1 MDLPKIKNEN
11 LPDELKKLLG
21 DADAE
26 FDSIVDPS
34 DVLIDVQYDL
44 SPFYEQK
51 AENARRFVEARKK
64 LNKMRTEQRLTE
76 SEDSASI
83 NTDS

>member
-11 LPDELKKLLG
+11 LPDELKKILG

-26 FDSIVDPS
+26 FESLVDPS
-34 DVLIDVQYDL
+34 DVIVDVEYNSEEFNKQR
-44 SPFYEQK
+44 E
-51 AENARRFVEARKK
+51 ENARRFVEARKK
-64 LNKMRTEQRLTE
+64 LNRLRTEQRLTE
-76 SEDSASI
+76 SEDSDSI